1 MPAGQAHTTWFPE
14 LKDIL
19 KNKWSSNFSIEQHF
33 DLVKNLNDKLK
44 QIRTDL
50 NIQPPMMW
58 CPKCQKRH
66 RSKFTDV
73 SITAMYYALKRFELC
88 ENDEFNKLLREWK
101 KYSKSENIDIYGNKK
116 IDKDIVTNNDYNKV

>member
-14 LKDIL
+14 LKEIL
-19 KNKWSSNFSIEQHF
+19 KNKWSSNLSIEQHF
-33 DLVKNLNDKLK
+33 DLVDDLNNKLK

-66 RSKFTDV
+66 RSKFSNV

-88 ENDEFNKLLREWK
+88 ENDVFNKLLREWK
-101 KYSKSENIDIYGNKK
+101 KYSKSENIDIYDNEKV
-116 IDKDIVTNNDYNKV
+116 DKNIVKNND

>member
-19 KNKWSSNFSIEQHF
+19 KDSWNSKLSIEQHF
-33 DLVKNLNDKLK
+33 DIVNDLNKKLK

-58 CPKCQKRH
+58 CSNCQKRH
-66 RSKFTDV
+66 RSRFTDV
-73 SITAMYYALKRFELC
+73 SITGMFYALKRFEVC

-101 KYSKSENIDIYGNKK
+101 KYSKSENIDIYGYEKT
-116 IDKDIVTNNDYNKV
+116 DKSIVTNND

>member
-19 KNKWSSNFSIEQHF
+19 KERWNSKMTIEQHF
-33 DLVKNLNDKLK
+33 DIVNVLNNKLT
-44 QIRTDL
+44 QMRTDL

-58 CPKCQKRH
+58 CPNCQKRH

-73 SITAMYYALKRFELC
+73 SITAMYYALKRFEVC
-88 ENDEFNKLLREWK
+88 GNDEFNKLLREWK
-101 KYSKSENIDIYGNKK
+101 KYSKSENINIYGIEKT
-116 IDKDIVTNNDYNKV
+116 DKSNVTNNY

>member
-19 KNKWSSNFSIEQHF
+19 KDRWKLKLSIEQHF
-33 DLVKNLNDKLK
+33 NLVNDLNKKLK

-66 RSKFTDV
+66 RSRFTDV
-73 SITAMYYALKRFELC
+73 SITGMYYALKRFEMC
-88 ENDEFNKLLREWK
+88 ENDEFNKLLGEWK
-101 KYSKSENIDIYGNKK
+101 KYSKSENIDIYGNEKT
-116 IDKDIVTNNDYNKV
+116 DKSIVTNND

>member
-19 KNKWSSNFSIEQHF
+19 KERWNSKMSIEQHF
-33 DLVKNLNDKLK
+33 DIANDLNNKLN

-50 NIQPPMMW
+50 NIEPPMMW
-58 CPKCQKRH
+58 CPNCQKRH

-88 ENDEFNKLLREWK
+88 GNDEFNKLLREWK
-101 KYSKSENIDIYGNKK
+101 NYSKSENIDIYGKVKPDKVLKK
-116 IDKDIVTNNDYNKV
+116 ISD

>member
-14 LKDIL
+14 LKDIP
-19 KNKWSSNFSIEQHF
+19 KDGSNSKLSIEQHF
-33 DLVKNLNDKLK
+33 DLVNSLNKKLK

-66 RSKFTDV
+66 RSRFTDV
-73 SITAMYYALKRFELC
+73 SITGMYYALKRFEMC
-88 ENDEFNKLLREWK
+88 KNDEFNKLLREWK
-101 KYSKSENIDIYGNKK
+101 KYSKSENINIYGNEKT
-116 IDKDIVTNNDYNKV
+116 DKSIVTNIWLK

>member
-19 KNKWSSNFSIEQHF
+19 KNKWSSNLSIVQHF
-33 DLVKNLNDKLK
+33 YLVNDLNKKLK
-44 QIRTDL
+44 QIRTEL

-66 RSKFTDV
+66 RSRFTDV
-73 SITAMYYALKRFELC
+73 SITAIYYALKRFEFC

-101 KYSKSENIDIYGNKK
+101 KYSKSENVDIYGNKK
-116 IDKDIVTNNDYNKV
+116 TDKSIVKNND

>member
-19 KNKWSSNFSIEQHF
+19 KERWNSKMSIEQHF
-33 DLVKNLNDKLK
+33 DIVNDLNNKLI

-58 CPKCQKRH
+58 CPNCQKRH

-73 SITAMYYALKRFELC
+73 SITAMYYALKRFEVC
-88 ENDEFNKLLREWK
+88 GNDEFNKLLREWK
-101 KYSKSENIDIYGNKK
+101 KYSKSENIDIYGKAK
-116 IDKDIVTNNDYNKV
+116 PDKTITKNNE

>member
-14 LKDIL
+14 LKEIL
-19 KNKWSSNFSIEQHF
+19 KNKWSSNLSIEQHF
-33 DLVKNLNDKLK
+33 DLVDDLNNRLK

-66 RSKFTDV
+66 RSKFSNV

-88 ENDEFNKLLREWK
+88 ENDDFNKLLREWK
-101 KYSKSENIDIYGNKK
+101 KYSKSENIDIYRNEKVAK
-116 IDKDIVTNNDYNKV
+116 NIVKNND

>member
-19 KNKWSSNFSIEQHF
+19 KNRWDSKLSIEQHF
-33 DLVKNLNDKLK
+33 DLVNDLNKKLN
-44 QIRTDL
+44 QIRINL

-66 RSKFTDV
+66 RSRFTEV
-73 SITAMYYALKRFELC
+73 SITAMYYAVKRFELC
-88 ENDEFNKLLREWK
+88 DEQEFKKLKKEWT
-101 KYSKSENIDIYGNKK
+101 KYSKTENVDIYGKIKIIEKNIKK
-116 IDKDIVTNNDYNKV
+116 EHL

>member
-19 KNKWSSNFSIEQHF
+19 KNKWNSKLSIEQHF
-33 DLVKNLNDKLK
+33 DLV
-44 QIRTDL
+44 TDL
-50 NIQPPMMW
+50 NKKLQQIHTDLKIQPPMMW

-88 ENDEFNKLLREWK
+88 DEQEFKKLKKEWT
-101 KYSKSENIDIYGNKK
+101 KYSKTNDIDIYGK
-116 IDKDIVTNNDYNKV
+116 IKITEENDKEEHI

>member
-19 KNKWSSNFSIEQHF
+19 KDSWNSKLSIEQHF
-33 DLVKNLNDKLK
+33 DIVNDLNKKLK

-58 CPKCQKRH
+58 CPNCQKRH
-66 RSKFTDV
+66 RSRFTDV
-73 SITAMYYALKRFELC
+73 SNNRNVLC
-88 ENDEFNKLLREWK
+88 T
-101 KYSKSENIDIYGNKK
+101 KK
-116 IDKDIVTNNDYNKV
+116 I

>member
-19 KNKWSSNFSIEQHF
+19 NNRWNSKLSIEQHF
-33 DLVKNLNDKLK
+33 DLVNDLNKKLK

-58 CPKCQKRH
+58 CPKCKKRH

-73 SITAMYYALKRFELC
+73 SITGMYYALKRFEMC
-88 ENDEFNKLLREWK
+88 ENDEFNKLLGEWK
-101 KYSKSENIDIYGNKK
+101 KYSKSENIDIYGNEKT
-116 IDKDIVTNNDYNKV
+116 DKSIVSNND

>member
-19 KNKWSSNFSIEQHF
+19 KKRWNFRLTISQQF
-33 DLVKNLNDKLK
+33 DLVNELNMKLN

-58 CPKCQKRH
+58 CPKCQKRE
-66 RSKFTDV
+66 RSRFTDV

-88 ENDEFNKLLREWK
+88 EDEDFKKLLRDWK
-101 KYSKSENIDIYGNKK
+101 KYSTSVNIDIYGKN
-116 IDKDIVTNNDYNKV
+116 ISDKENDIEKHD

>member
-19 KNKWSSNFSIEQHF
+19 NNRWNSKLSIEQHF
-33 DLVKNLNDKLK
+33 DLVNDLNKKLK

-73 SITAMYYALKRFELC
+73 SITGMYYALKRFEMC
-88 ENDEFNKLLREWK
+88 ENDEFNKLLGEWK
-101 KYSKSENIDIYGNKK
+101 KYSKSENIDIYGNEKT
-116 IDKDIVTNNDYNKV
+116 DKSIVSNND

>member
-14 LKDIL
+14 LKEIL
-19 KNKWSSNFSIEQHF
+19 KNKWNSNLSIKQHF
-33 DLVKNLNDKLK
+33 DLVDDLNNRLK

-66 RSKFTDV
+66 RSKFSNV

-88 ENDEFNKLLREWK
+88 ENDDFNKLLREWK
-101 KYSKSENIDIYGNKK
+101 KYSKSENIDIYGNEKVNK
-116 IDKDIVTNNDYNKV
+116 NIVKNND

>member
-19 KNKWSSNFSIEQHF
+19 KEKWNSKMSIEQQF
-33 DLVKNLNDKLK
+33 DLVKELNIKLN

-58 CPKCQKRH
+58 CPKCQKRE
-66 RSKFTDV
+66 RSRFTEV
-73 SITAMYYALKRFELC
+73 SITAVYYALKRFEIC
-88 ENDEFNKLLREWK
+88 KDDYFKKLVRDWK
-101 KYSKSENIDIYGNKK
+101 KYSKTENIDIYCRPKDKEEK
-116 IDKDIVTNNDYNKV
+116 INNIHD

>member
-14 LKDIL
+14 LKEIL
-19 KNKWSSNFSIEQHF
+19 KNKWSSNISIEQHL
-33 DLVKNLNDKLK
+33 DLVKDLNDKLK

-73 SITAMYYALKRFELC
+73 SITALYYALKRFELC

-116 IDKDIVTNNDYNKV
+116 IDKDIVTNND